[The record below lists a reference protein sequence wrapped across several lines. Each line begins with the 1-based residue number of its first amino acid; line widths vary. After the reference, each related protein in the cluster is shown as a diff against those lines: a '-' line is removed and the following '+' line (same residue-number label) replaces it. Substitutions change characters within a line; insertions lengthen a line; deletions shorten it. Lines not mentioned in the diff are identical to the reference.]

1 MHSFSVSFSY
11 FHCMMPDQIEGKT
24 ILLSPLD
31 WGLGHA
37 TRCIPLIRLLEK
49 KNRVMLAGDGLS
61 GSFLQREFPHL
72 PYFSLPGINVQYP
85 KNGNMAWSM
94 LRQSPAFFR
103 AIRKENEC
111 TQHLIQQH
119 EIDLVISDNR
129 YGCYGKGIPSIFMT
143 HQIFIKAG
151 IWSKAI
157 NRINHRFISKF
168 STVWIPDYATF
179 PGLAGELSHGKFNH
193 PHVYYIGPL
202 SDLAELPSFTSE
214 KKTDML
220 ILLSGPEPQR
230 SLFENEMIKR
240 YENEEISITLIRGTL
255 QKKSFPKHFNV
266 IDFATR
272 AEVKQ
277 EIMRAKKIICR
288 SGYSTIM
295 DLHALGKK
303 AEFHATPGQT
313 EQIYL
318 AKLHRT
324 IS

>member
-1 MHSFSVSFSY
+1 
-11 FHCMMPDQIEGKT
+11 MMPDQIEGKT

-49 KNRVMLAGDGLS
+49 KNKVILAGDGLS

-72 PYFSLPGINVQYP
+72 PFYPLPGINVHYP
-85 KNGNMAWSM
+85 KNGNMVWSM
-94 LRQSPAFFR
+94 LKQSAAFFR
-103 AIRKENEC
+103 AIRKEHEL
-111 TQHLIQQH
+111 TQQLIQQH
-119 EIDLVISDNR
+119 GIDLVISDNR

-157 NRINHRFISKF
+157 NRINHRYISKF

-179 PGLAGELSHGKFNH
+179 PGLAGELSHGKFHH
-193 PHVYYIGPL
+193 PRVHYIGPL
-202 SDLAELPSFTSE
+202 SDLTELPSLPSE
-214 KKTDML
+214 KNTDVL
-220 ILLSGPEPQR
+220 LLLSGPEPQR
-230 SLFENEMIKR
+230 SLFENELIKR
-240 YENEEISITLIRGTL
+240 FENEALSITLIRGTL

-266 IDFATR
+266 IDFASR
-272 AEVKQ
+272 SEVKQ

-295 DLHALGKK
+295 DLHALEKK

-324 IS
+324 IP